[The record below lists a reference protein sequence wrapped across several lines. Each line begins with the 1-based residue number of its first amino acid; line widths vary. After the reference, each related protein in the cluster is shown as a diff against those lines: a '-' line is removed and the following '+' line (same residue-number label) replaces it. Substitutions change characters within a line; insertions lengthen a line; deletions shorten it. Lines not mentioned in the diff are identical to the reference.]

1 MNWIKGNFKKDMI
14 KGEELQLANKYE
26 YNCSKEEK
34 QRKREQQEEKTIKK
48 KCNGKKG
55 IVKDSVI

>member
-1 MNWIKGNFKKDMI
+1 MI

>member
-1 MNWIKGNFKKDMI
+1 MNWIKVNFKKDMI
-14 KGEELQLANKYE
+14 KGEDKYE
-26 YNCSKEEK
+26 YNCSKGEK
-34 QRKREQQEEKTIKK
+34 QRKSEQQEEKTIIK